1 VSALGIAVS
10 AMVVAAGARLVDAL
24 GSPGIGGFPPIP

>member
-1 VSALGIAVS
+1 VLGLGIAVS
-10 AMVVAAGARLVDAL
+10 VMVVAAGARLVDAL